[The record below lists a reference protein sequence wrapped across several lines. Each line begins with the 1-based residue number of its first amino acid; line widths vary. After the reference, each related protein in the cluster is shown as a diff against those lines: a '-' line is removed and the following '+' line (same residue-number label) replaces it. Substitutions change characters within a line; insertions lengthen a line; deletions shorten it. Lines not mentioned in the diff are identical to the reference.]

1 MAAQKL
7 TKKDLKQDSFVD
19 WAEKTLEFLQ
29 ANATSVGIVLLVAVV
44 LLVGGSYVRKGQQAA
59 RAEASYMLYQGQ
71 MLLGQGDY
79 AIALGPL
86 QECVEK
92 HGGTE
97 FGKYARL
104 SLVQARAGTG
114 DHANALVKIDEY
126 LGEVDR
132 KHPVHADLKLLQ
144 AYVLADA
151 GQFAEA
157 AAALEVLTTSDLAD
171 DVYYERSIRRAE
183 WLSTAGEHSQALSLL
198 EELESAAAAGEL
210 DVFVQDLDNRLEV
223 ARVFAR

>member
-1 MAAQKL
+1 MAAHKL

-19 WAEKTLEFLQ
+19 LAEKSLEFLQ
-29 ANATSVGIVLLVAVV
+29 ANATAVGIALLVLVV

-59 RAEASYMLYQGQ
+59 RAEASFMLYQGQ
-71 MLLGQGDY
+71 MLVGQGDY
-79 AIALGPL
+79 ALALAPL

-104 SLVQARAGTG
+104 ALVQARAGTG
-114 DHANALVKIDEY
+114 EYASAIVMIDEY
-126 LGEVDR
+126 LGEVDS
-132 KHPVHADLKLLQ
+132 KHPVHADLQVLR
-144 AYVLADA
+144 AYLLADT

-157 AAALEVLTTSDLAD
+157 AGALAALTTTDLAD

-183 WLSTAGEHSQALSLL
+183 WLNSAGENGRALALL

-210 DVFVQDLDNRLEV
+210 KVFSQDLETRLEV
-223 ARVFAR
+223 ARVRAR